1 MSENITNFT
10 EYRLCN
16 LSNSNCMP
24 CKYIGPNL
32 QPMLW
37 TFSNHFHMQWTQ
49 TLELNVYNNGI
60 DYRYKMLHSYRRR
73 IDLFLNTMCKTDN
86 VRDFRDYMYV
96 PVALII
102 KHSSYSPW
110 GCGSIHVCGG
120 ITCNNKTRIVFNRNV
135 NAHVCVN
142 EELADTAHAE
152 LLSHG

>member
-1 MSENITNFT
+1 
-10 EYRLCN
+10 
-16 LSNSNCMP
+16 
-24 CKYIGPNL
+24 
-32 QPMLW
+32 
-37 TFSNHFHMQWTQ
+37 
-49 TLELNVYNNGI
+49 
-60 DYRYKMLHSYRRR
+60 MLHSYRRR